1 MVEDS
6 ASSGRNSGRNLTN
19 STSQLVKVE
28 NDDGRLRLRWTHEG
42 RRYSFALGLP
52 NSTLNRGHAQRVA
65 LQIEGDIVTHNFDP
79 TLKKYKPKRLETK
92 GGLTSVSDLF
102 AKFNQVK
109 KEEGLRVGTLCK
121 YQGTQ
126 KHLDTFFGDKPASFV
141 GEAIAEEFTAY
152 LKQQVC
158 DDTVKHYLI
167 LIRACWD
174 WGRLRHLVEFNAN
187 PWTGILERQE
197 VAPRQRV
204 KPFSV
209 AEIQAIESAF
219 KSDLYYKHYADFVT
233 FMFGTS
239 CRFGEA
245 AGLKWKHV
253 ADDFLTVWIGE
264 SVSRGVRKTTKTN
277 KARTVILSPKIA
289 ALLKVRKPSRC
300 NPEAL
305 VFPSPEGLAI
315 NDHLFRRRAWKR
327 VLGKVGVDYRR
338 PYVCRHTAISHALAR
353 GGNPLEVAEAAGH
366 DPRVLFKNYASVIER
381 KSVFVE
387 F

>member
-1 MVEDS
+1 M
-6 ASSGRNSGRNLTN
+6 SSGRTSGRNPINPTR
-19 STSQLVKVE
+19 QLVKVE

-42 RRYSFALGLP
+42 KRYSLALGLP
-52 NSTLNRGHAQRVA
+52 DSTLNRGHAWQVA

-79 TLKKYKPKRLETK
+79 TLKKYKPKRSGRK
-92 GGLTSVSDLF
+92 GRLIRVSDLF
-102 AKFNQVK
+102 AKFAQVK

-121 YQGTQ
+121 YQGVQ
-126 KHLDTFFGDKPASFV
+126 KHLDTFFSEKPANFV
-141 GEAIAEEFTAY
+141 GEAIAEEFTTY

-174 WGRLRHLVEFNAN
+174 WSRLKQLVEFDFN
-187 PWTGILERQE
+187 PWVGVLERQE

-219 KSDLYYKHYADFVT
+219 RSDRYYKNYADFVT
-233 FMFGTS
+233 FLFGTS

-253 ADDFLTVWIGE
+253 ADDCQTVWIGE

-289 ALLKVRKPSRC
+289 ALLQARKSFRRD
-300 NPEAL
+300 PETL

-315 NDHLFRRRAWKR
+315 NDHLFRRRAWKK
-327 VLGKVGVDYRR
+327 VLGKVGVNYRR

-366 DPRVLFKNYASVIER
+366 DPRVLFKNYASVIEH